1 MGLGG
6 ELACQMEKANTG
18 KWDQGEGL
26 EQQKGIGMHCR
37 GSSQQGKPKLDSGSS
52 SQYGHRHTC

>member
-52 SQYGHRHTC
+52 SQ